1 MKKKLFCL
9 LLILILPVCLLF
21 AGCATPVE
29 TTQKKEKEEHLF
41 IVVDSFYP
49 PDGHTCSVLVHKET
63 RIMYLMQNEGGI
75 TVMVDKYG
83 NPLIYYGAL

>member
-9 LLILILPVCLLF
+9 LLILVLPVCLLF
-21 AGCATPVE
+21 TGCATKVE
-29 TTQKKEKEEHLF
+29 NKQQNEEHLF
-41 IVVDSFYP
+41 VCVDSFIPSGESY
-49 PDGHTCSVLVHKET
+49 GCYVMVHKET